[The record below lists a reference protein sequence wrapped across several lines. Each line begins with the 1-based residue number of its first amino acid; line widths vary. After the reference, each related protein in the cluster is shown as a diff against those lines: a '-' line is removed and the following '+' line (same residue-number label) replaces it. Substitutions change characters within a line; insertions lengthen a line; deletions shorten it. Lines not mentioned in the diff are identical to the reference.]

1 MTDVPLQ
8 IIVAAFQEEEAA
20 NEALNTLKE
29 AKRERLI
36 SIDNAAVIRKDEAGK
51 LHIKE
56 TADMGGGKGAGVGV
70 LVGGVIGLIGGP
82 LGVAVGS
89 ALGAAVGGVTAKLYD
104 GGFKDDRLREIGN
117 SLTPG
122 TSAIVAVI
130 EHRWVA
136 ELENDLAQV
145 GADVMTAALAADIH
159 EQLEKGGQV
168 SYTAVAGEDSLT
180 TGRVAT
186 TEDEVEVSGMIAT
199 DEGVVAVAGVAEL
212 AEPDEDDE
220 EEDQQDEP
228 EGE

>member
-1 MTDVPLQ
+1 MSNAPMQ

-20 NEALNTLKE
+20 DEALRNLKE
-29 AKRERLI
+29 AKKEKLI
-36 SIDNAAVIRKDEAGK
+36 SIDNAAVIRKDEDGK

-70 LVGGVIGLIGGP
+70 LVGGAIGLIGGP
-82 LGVAVGS
+82 LGVALGG

-136 ELENDLAQV
+136 DLERDLAEE
-145 GADVMTAALAADIH
+145 GANVMTAALADEIA
-159 EQLEKGGQV
+159 EQLQKGGEV
-168 SYTAVAGEDSLT
+168 SFTAVSSEEGFAAGRVST
-180 TGRVAT
+180 TGGEA
-186 TEDEVEVSGMIAT
+186 DFSGVIT
-199 DEGVVAVAGVAEL
+199 DDEGVVAVEGVAEL
-212 AEPDEDDE
+212 EEPES
-220 EEDQQDEP
+220 EEDETEP
-228 EGE
+228 KEE